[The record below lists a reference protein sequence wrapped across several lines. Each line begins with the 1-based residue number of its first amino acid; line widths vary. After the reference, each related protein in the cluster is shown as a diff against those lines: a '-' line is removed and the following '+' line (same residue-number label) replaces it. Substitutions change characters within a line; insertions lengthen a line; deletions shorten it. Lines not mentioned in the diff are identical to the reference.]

1 MSTYKYQLKGLDC
14 AHCASKIEVKL
25 NDLKEVEHAH
35 INFIQTQLNVN
46 TTQENNQ
53 QFVNELQTLVD
64 SIEDGIQVIPENEVI
79 TSIEEKKYDFDLI
92 RIIITTFGFALGF
105 FIELTQWQA
114 LIYYGIFYFIIAQDV
129 LGTTF
134 RQISKGN
141 WFDENFLMTIATLG
155 AFGIGEYAEA
165 IAVMLF
171 YQVGEWFQGRA
182 VDHSRKSISDLMD
195 IRPDFAW
202 IKSANNWTQV
212 DPNQVAVD
220 EIILVKP
227 GEKVP
232 LDGIV
237 TSGNSTLD
245 TSALTGES
253 LPQSISVDGTIN
265 SGVIN
270 LTSPIEVQ
278 VTKPFAQS
286 TVNQIIELV
295 ENASAKKA
303 KTEKFITKFARYY
316 TPIVVFLAIGLAIV
330 PPLIIGSGWENWLYR
345 ALQFLVISC
354 PCALVI
360 SVPLSF
366 YGGIGGAA
374 KHGILV
380 KGGNYLEELAKVQ
393 TMVLDKTGTITKG
406 NFAVDH
412 VETNGI
418 DEAELIEKLAHLE
431 GHSSHP
437 IALSIREYYGKDVEI
452 ERVSELEDI
461 AGRGLK
467 GKVDGQLFYAG
478 NRQLMQDINV
488 EVPAT
493 TSVATLVYVSDG
505 NELLGVVQI
514 LDQIKEDSK
523 QAIHALKSIG
533 VDQVVL
539 LSGDRQETVDEIA
552 ETVGVDV
559 ALGHLL
565 PQDKVTEFEKL
576 LDQSHNQNGNI
587 AFVGD
592 GINDAPVLA
601 RADVGIAMGGLGSDA
616 AIESADI
623 VLMDDA
629 LTKLPTA
636 IEISRKTLK
645 IAKQNIYLAI
655 GIKVFFLILAT
666 FGISTMWEAIF
677 ADVGVTI
684 IAVFNALRTLK

>member
-14 AHCASKIEVKL
+14 AHCASKIEMKL

-171 YQVGEWFQGRA
+171 YQVGEWFQDRA

>member
-171 YQVGEWFQGRA
+171 YQVGEWFQDRA

-636 IEISRKTLK
+636 IEISRKALK

>member
-1 MSTYKYQLKGLDC
+1 M
-14 AHCASKIEVKL
+14 
-25 NDLKEVEHAH
+25 
-35 INFIQTQLNVN
+35 
-46 TTQENNQ
+46 
-53 QFVNELQTLVD
+53 
-64 SIEDGIQVIPENEVI
+64 
-79 TSIEEKKYDFDLI
+79 
-92 RIIITTFGFALGF
+92 
-105 FIELTQWQA
+105 
-114 LIYYGIFYFIIAQDV
+114 
-129 LGTTF
+129 
-134 RQISKGN
+134 
-141 WFDENFLMTIATLG
+141 
-155 AFGIGEYAEA
+155 
-165 IAVMLF
+165 
-171 YQVGEWFQGRA
+171 
-182 VDHSRKSISDLMD
+182 
-195 IRPDFAW
+195 
-202 IKSANNWTQV
+202 
-212 DPNQVAVD
+212 
-220 EIILVKP
+220 
-227 GEKVP
+227 
-232 LDGIV
+232 
-237 TSGNSTLD
+237 
-245 TSALTGES
+245 
-253 LPQSISVDGTIN
+253 
-265 SGVIN
+265 
-270 LTSPIEVQ
+270 
-278 VTKPFAQS
+278 
-286 TVNQIIELV
+286 
-295 ENASAKKA
+295 
-303 KTEKFITKFARYY
+303 
-316 TPIVVFLAIGLAIV
+316 
-330 PPLIIGSGWENWLYR
+330 
-345 ALQFLVISC
+345 
-354 PCALVI
+354 
-360 SVPLSF
+360 PLSF

>member
-171 YQVGEWFQGRA
+171 YQVGEWFQDRA

-412 VETNGI
+412 VEANGI

>member
-171 YQVGEWFQGRA
+171 YQVGEWFQDRA

-523 QAIHALKSIG
+523 QAIHVLKSIG

>member
-1 MSTYKYQLKGLDC
+1 MSTYKYQLKGLEC

-171 YQVGEWFQGRA
+171 YQVGEWFQDRA

-303 KTEKFITKFARYY
+303 KTEKFITKFTRYY

>member
-171 YQVGEWFQGRA
+171 YQVGEWFQDRA

-253 LPQSISVDGTIN
+253 LSQSISVDGTIN

>member
-92 RIIITTFGFALGF
+92 RIIITTFGFVLGF

-171 YQVGEWFQGRA
+171 YQVGEWFQDRA